1 MLTAQTGQARGWARR
16 GVLGVALGGVLLA
29 TGCQTA
35 TGTGAAAGG
44 AIGAGAGALLGR
56 CPGAAVAGGLIGAG
70 VGGLSGAAVDASR
83 EKKAERA
90 AAADAAMRQ
99 PSPQDIVALTQ
110 SGVPDNQI
118 INQIRTSGAVYR
130 LTTADLQWLNQSGV
144 HPAVITEMQ
153 DTAYRGA
160 RRVYVAPPPPVV
172 VVEEPPP
179 PPVGF
184 GVGVAIRR

>member
-1 MLTAQTGQARGWARR
+1 MQTAQAGRARGWARR
-16 GVLGVALGGVLLA
+16 VVLGGALASVLVAA
-29 TGCQTA
+29 GCETA
-35 TGTGAAAGG
+35 AGTGAATGG
-44 AIGAGAGALLGR
+44 ALGAGAGALLGR

-99 PSPQDIVALTQ
+99 PSPQDVVSLTQ

-130 LTTADLQWLNQSGV
+130 LTPTDLQWLNQSGV
-144 HPAVITEMQ
+144 HPAVIDEMQ
-153 DTAYRGA
+153 QTAY
-160 RRVYVAPPPPVV
+160 
-172 VVEEPPP
+172 
-179 PPVGF
+179 
-184 GVGVAIRR
+184 